1 MEVGG
6 REVFLFFFVFFGR
19 YFIFR
24 RHEVRLCANLQGNVL
39 AFVPHRLQKARLP
52 VAQVQQLA
60 SHAVVHVEEVVRV
73 GPGVLHH
80 LLRQGAACGRV
91 EGRQSVL
98 RLMAD
103 QVSTGKSC
111 PAFQMLLKTLLH
123 SITC

>member
-1 MEVGG
+1 M
-6 REVFLFFFVFFGR
+6 
-19 YFIFR
+19 
-24 RHEVRLCANLQGNVL
+24 RLCANLQGNVL

-73 GPGVLHH
+73 GTGVLHH

-91 EGRQSVL
+91 KSGRQSVL

-103 QVSTGKSC
+103 QVSNVRYRRV
-111 PAFQMLLKTLLH
+111 FQMVLKM
-123 SITC
+123 

>member
-1 MEVGG
+1 M
-6 REVFLFFFVFFGR
+6 
-19 YFIFR
+19 
-24 RHEVRLCANLQGNVL
+24 RLCANLQGNVL

-60 SHAVVHVEEVVRV
+60 SHAVVHVQEVVRV

-91 EGRQSVL
+91 KSRRQSVL

-111 PAFQMLLKTLLH
+111 PAFQMVLKM
-123 SITC
+123 